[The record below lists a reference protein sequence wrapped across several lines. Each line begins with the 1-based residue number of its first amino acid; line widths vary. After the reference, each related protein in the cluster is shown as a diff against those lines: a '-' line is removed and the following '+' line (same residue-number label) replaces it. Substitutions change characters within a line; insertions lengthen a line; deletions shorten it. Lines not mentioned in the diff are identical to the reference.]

1 MKNDG
6 IHDLSFSKMPATEE
20 VVMKPQDITLA
31 LRKRSWIVIGLV
43 VLCALVAAI
52 ASYVQKPTYKVQV
65 IMATVPPMSIT
76 TKQPDPQ
83 IAIGLQFLGNSIS
96 EAIESMEVATATSK
110 ALEKNGV
117 KLSPE
122 ELISKVMAEHEA
134 NTTTIKMTIVDTS
147 PTRVV
152 EIANTWANQ
161 AAEVL
166 NESELLL
173 GGSIDVTNTAVP
185 PSSPYRPKPML
196 YVGMGAFLGLIF
208 GFALSV
214 GVEYMDPHFRSSE
227 ETEDM
232 LNLPVLGAL
241 PNLDVSPEITNKA
254 YSGLRTTLLF
264 AEDKE
269 QTKSVALAPII
280 DFSSRAYVA
289 TNLATSIARTGR
301 RTLLIDC
308 DLKNKRVSELLN
320 VYGNKGLAEI
330 LEAGS
335 AANIYIA
342 KTNTENLHILPAG
355 QAGAMSSDLLSLS
368 KFEEVLRELEIIFE
382 RIIIDGP
389 PLTTSIDSAIMS
401 SVTGLSLL
409 VIDVQTCTRSMARM
423 ALDSYEHL
431 QIRPTGVVLANL
443 KSSKRERD

>member
-1 MKNDG
+1 
-6 IHDLSFSKMPATEE
+6 
-20 VVMKPQDITLA
+20 MKPQDISAA
-31 LRKRSWIVIGLV
+31 LRKRSWIIIGLIILGAV
-43 VLCALVAAI
+43 FAAI
-52 ASYVQKPTYKVQV
+52 ASWAQKPTYKVQV
-65 IMATVPPMSIT
+65 VMATVPPISIT

-83 IAIGLQFLGNSIS
+83 IAIGLQFLGNSVA
-96 EAIESMEVATATSK
+96 EAIESLEVATATSE
-110 ALEKNGV
+110 ALKKNGINI
-117 KLSPE
+117 PPD
-122 ELISKVMAEHEA
+122 ELIHKVTAEHEA
-134 NTTTIKMTIVDTS
+134 NSTTIKMTVTDNS

-152 EIANTWANQ
+152 EIANTWAIQ
-161 AAEVL
+161 AGEIL
-166 NESELLL
+166 NESDLLL
-173 GGSIDVTNTAVP
+173 GGSIDITNTAVP
-185 PSSPYRPKPML
+185 PRSPYRPKPLL
-196 YVGMGAFLGLIF
+196 YVSLGAFLGLIF

-227 ETEDM
+227 ETEEM
-232 LNLPVLGAL
+232 LNLPVLGTL
-241 PNLDVSPEITNKA
+241 LNIDVSPEISNKA

-269 QTKSVALAPII
+269 QTKSVALAPIV
-280 DFSSRAYVA
+280 DFSSRAYIA
-289 TNLATSIARTGR
+289 TNLAISIARTGR

-342 KTNTENLHILPAG
+342 KTNTENLHVLPAG
-355 QAGAMSSDLLSLS
+355 QAGAMSSDLLSLP
-368 KFEEVLRELEIIFE
+368 KFEEVLRELEIIFD
-382 RIIIDGP
+382 RIVIDGP

-431 QIRPTGVVLANL
+431 KIRPSGVVLANL